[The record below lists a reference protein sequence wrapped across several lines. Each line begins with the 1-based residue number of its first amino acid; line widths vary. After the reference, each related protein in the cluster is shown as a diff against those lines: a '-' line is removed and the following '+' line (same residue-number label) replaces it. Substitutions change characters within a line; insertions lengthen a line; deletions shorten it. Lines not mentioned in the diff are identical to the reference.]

1 MSKFYTELTER
12 LQGFIAQQK
21 LFFVATAPVEG
32 RINLSPK
39 GMDSIRVLGSQR
51 IAWLNV
57 TGSGNETAAHLL
69 EHPRITLMFCSFEG
83 APNILRIYG
92 TAKAVYP
99 TDAAWESLASHFTVL
114 PGTRQIFDIQIESAQ
129 TSCGMSIPYFEYQ
142 GEREA
147 LNDWAKGQGEDGIQ
161 TYWKEK
167 NLTSIDGKDTGLA
180 DFI

>member
-69 EHPRITLMFCSFEG
+69 EQPRITLMFCSFEG

-99 TDAAWESLASHFTVL
+99 TDAAWESSVTFYRT
-114 PGTRQIFDIQIESAQ
+114 PWNSTNF
-129 TSCGMSIPYFEYQ
+129 
-142 GEREA
+142 
-147 LNDWAKGQGEDGIQ
+147 
-161 TYWKEK
+161 
-167 NLTSIDGKDTGLA
+167 
-180 DFI
+180 

>member
-1 MSKFYTELTER
+1 M
-12 LQGFIAQQK
+12 
-21 LFFVATAPVEG
+21 P
-32 RINLSPK
+32 
-39 GMDSIRVLGSQR
+39 LG
-51 IAWLNV
+51 N
-57 TGSGNETAAHLL
+57 
-69 EHPRITLMFCSFEG
+69 
-83 APNILRIYG
+83 
-92 TAKAVYP
+92 
-99 TDAAWESLASHFTVL
+99 LASHFTVL